1 MAPFFFQKL
10 QRNRW
15 GLKRVCS
22 VRYIRVAVCETF
34 KLMPNYSFIRMLVFW
49 PVRKK
54 KEKTPKTSL
63 PKLPSDLHSCFDCL
77 FWKAVH
83 KFGPSGIVAPRFL
96 EVRDNK
102 TLLDHAV
109 HLTANVRQN
118 NNKITA
124 LTARKFLLPDTSG
137 VFFHWFT
144 PLCTPHAQTR
154 LFSHSRYSTH
164 PATRSCTVKLPC
176 TGCPLLTL
184 LLTSGIQES

>member
-1 MAPFFFQKL
+1 M
-10 QRNRW
+10 
-15 GLKRVCS
+15 
-22 VRYIRVAVCETF
+22 
-34 KLMPNYSFIRMLVFW
+34 
-49 PVRKK
+49 RKK
-54 KEKTPKTSL
+54 KEKTRRHLCPSFLQIYIHVSTACFE
-63 PKLPSDLHSCFDCL
+63 KLSIN
-77 FWKAVH
+77 
-83 KFGPSGIVAPRFL
+83 FGPSGIVAPRFL

-137 VFFHWFT
+137 VFFHWFP

-154 LFSHSRYSTH
+154 LFSHSRYSTQ